1 MELDFLS
8 PVLLAALQAEAP
20 HPRRLL
26 RPRSTLG
33 RGVEF
38 SRFLALARGERVAI
52 PQSRESRVRGSW
64 LVGLRPAS
72 LGSGSVCSGSGEF
85 T

>member
-38 SRFLALARGERVAI
+38 SRFLALARGEGGDPAVAGE
-52 PQSRESRVRGSW
+52 PGEGVMACRSE
-64 LVGLRPAS
+64 AS
-72 LGSGSVCSGSGEF
+72 LAR
-85 T
+85 

>member
-38 SRFLALARGERVAI
+38 SRFLALSPGERVAI
-52 PQSRESRVRGSW
+52 PQSRESRVRGQCSS
-64 LVGLRPAS
+64 VCGEAS
-72 LGSGSVCSGSGEF
+72 LEIGAYW
-85 T
+85 TA

>member
-1 MELDFLS
+1 MEFDFLS

-33 RGVEF
+33 RGVGF
-38 SRFLALARGERVAI
+38 SRFLALARVLNLNGIQHHPGGEI
-52 PQSRESRVRGSW
+52 
-64 LVGLRPAS
+64 GLTR
-72 LGSGSVCSGSGEF
+72 
-85 T
+85 